1 MEQKGSINDIFRLLS
16 DILRIAA
23 DYSSEIFV
31 AAQIHVESS
40 YKGLDR
46 STLLQILKELNRLKN
61 RGIPAEPPKHDV
73 REKDDK
79 GSVAI
84 SLKDFAPRGNIA
96 KEPILREIRAMLE
109 DPEFF
114 ESKQSLVKLI
124 KTYFR
129 NRVTIRSNNKDSKR
143 DLTSK
148 AINAFRQMTET
159 EQHSFYNALR
169 RAYLKDRKT
178 ELAEWTEIITNNGDR
193 E

>member
-1 MEQKGSINDIFRLLS
+1 MEQKGSIDDIYRLLS

-40 YKGLDR
+40 SKGIDR
-46 STLLQILKELNRLKN
+46 SALLQILKELNRLKN
-61 RGIPAEPPKHDV
+61 RGIPAEPSKPDV

-79 GSVAI
+79 GSAAI
-84 SLKDFAPRGNIA
+84 SSKDLAPRGKST
-96 KEPILREIRAMLE
+96 KESILREIRAMLE
-109 DPEFF
+109 DPEFL
-114 ESKQSLVKLI
+114 ESKQALVKLI
-124 KTYFR
+124 KAYFR
-129 NRVTIRSNNKDSKR
+129 NRVTIRSDNKDSKR

-178 ELAEWTEIITNNGDR
+178 GLGEWTEIITNSGDR